1 MKILFATK
9 GLEKSSGGSERVFVE
24 ICNEIYK
31 NNKTVSVLTFDK
43 LDYESFYLLNK
54 EIKKISL
61 NHGGIFRHAT
71 IFSFFKSI
79 YLLRKALIKNKP
91 DVIVA
96 FMHSMYVPFAFAS
109 LFLGIKIVASE
120 HATIEYYNKKKLE
133 LFLIRLVIPL
143 LSKIV
148 FLSRNIAADYPKSI
162 QAKGFII
169 SNAANSDRQLFLSE
183 SVVKDDII
191 LSVGTFDNNKRHVLL
206 VEAFMSVS
214 VKYPQWRLIIL
225 GDGPLRNDLIKFVN
239 DKSMSDRIFL
249 PGVVKNI
256 ESYYS
261 KSSIF
266 VSASLH
272 ESFGMSIAEAM
283 LFECVSICF
292 LSSYG
297 AQDLLHDGENGILIK
312 NPINNECGGLSKA
325 IEKLI
330 CDPQLRVKYG
340 KKARKFV
347 IKNYKMS
354 VIVNKWKN
362 LLSTKI

>member
-1 MKILFATK
+1 MKALFATK

-24 ICNEIYK
+24 ICNEIFK
-31 NNKTVSVLTFDK
+31 NNNTISVLSFDK
-43 LDYESFYLLNK
+43 LEYESFYFLNQ

-79 YLLRKALIKNKP
+79 YLLRKALVKNKP

-96 FMHSMYVPFAFAS
+96 FMHSMYVPIAFAS
-109 LFLGIKIVASE
+109 LFLDIKIIASE

-133 LFLIRLVIPL
+133 LFLIRLVTPF

-148 FLSRNIAADYPKSI
+148 FLSRRIAADYPKSM
-162 QAKGFII
+162 QAKAFFI
-169 SNAANSDRQLFLSE
+169 SNPVNNNYQSHLPK
-183 SVVKDDII
+183 SVAKDDII
-191 LSVGTFDNNKRHVLL
+191 LSVGRFDNNKRHRLL
-206 VEAFMSVS
+206 IEAFMSIS
-214 VKYPQWRLIIL
+214 GKYPQWRLVIL
-225 GDGPLRNDLIKFVN
+225 GDGLLRSDAIKFVN
-239 DKSMSDRIFL
+239 NKSMSDRISL
-249 PGVVKNI
+249 PGVVEDI

-266 VSASLH
+266 VSASLQ

-283 LFECVSICF
+283 LFECASICF

-312 NPINNECGGLSKA
+312 ASTNDECGSLSKA
-325 IEKLI
+325 IEELI
-330 CDPQLRVKYG
+330 CDSQLRVKYG
-340 KKARKFV
+340 KQARKFI
-347 IKNYKMS
+347 IKNYKTS
-354 VIVNKWKN
+354 EIVNKWKN
-362 LLSTKI
+362 FLEL